1 MQGENLMDTATLADK
16 EHAVRD
22 RLSGSLHDMV
32 ADVEALLKTA
42 QRSGSEQ
49 VVAARDKVESR
60 LHQAR
65 GDLAALQDTASYN
78 VRRAARAADG
88 AVHEHPYAA
97 AGLAA
102 GIGVLV
108 GMLISR
114 R

>member
-1 MQGENLMDTATLADK
+1 MESATLAPDK
-16 EHAVRD
+16 DHAVRD
-22 RLSGSLHDMV
+22 RLMSSLQDMV
-32 ADVEALLKTA
+32 TDAEALLKTA

-49 VVAARDKVESR
+49 FVAARDKFESR
-60 LHQAR
+60 LHHAR
-65 GDLAALQDTASYN
+65 GELAALQDSAAYN
-78 VRRAARAADG
+78 VRRAARATDTAMHD
-88 AVHEHPYAA
+88 HPYAA